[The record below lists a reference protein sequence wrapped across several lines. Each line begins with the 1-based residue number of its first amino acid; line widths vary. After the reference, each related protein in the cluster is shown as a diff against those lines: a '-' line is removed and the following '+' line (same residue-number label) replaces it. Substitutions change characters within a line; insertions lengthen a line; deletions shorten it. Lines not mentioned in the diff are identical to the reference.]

1 MEDHYPFSLPPL
13 PYPYSAL
20 EPDISAKTLCFH
32 HDKHFA
38 AYIDGLNRLLEPCPA
53 YHDWSLEQ
61 LVRDWA
67 ALPAEIRQGVRNN
80 AGGAFNHDL
89 YFHAL
94 RALPS
99 SAPLPPLDGAIR
111 RDFGGLDGLRSAMK
125 SAALS
130 VFGSGWVFLC
140 VSPDGGLT
148 LQKTANQDTVP
159 PLTPLLGCDVW
170 EHAYYLQY
178 QNRRADYFDAWWRL
192 IDWPQV
198 SEVYGLL
205 LGSRPPVPQN

>member
-1 MEDHYPFSLPPL
+1 MRSLIVKPARSEL
-13 PYPYSAL
+13 VES
-20 EPDISAKTLCFH
+20 DISAKTLCFH

-38 AYIDGLNRLLEPCPA
+38 AYIDGLNRLLEPYPA
-53 YHDWSLEQ
+53 YHGWSLEQ

-67 ALPAEIRQGVRNN
+67 TLPDEIRQGVRNN

-89 YFHAL
+89 YFHTL

-148 LQKTANQDTVP
+148 LQKTANQDAVP

-178 QNRRADYFDAWWRL
+178 QNRRADYFENWWRR
-192 IDWPQV
+192 INWPLA
-198 SEVYGLL
+198 SRLYGQCMAC
-205 LGSRPPVPQN
+205 RPPFPQR

>member
-13 PYPYSAL
+13 PYSYDAL
-20 EPDISAKTLCFH
+20 EPELSAKTLCFH

-38 AYIDGLNRLLEPCPA
+38 AYANNLNDLLSSAPA
-53 YHDWSLEQ
+53 YQDWPLERLCQDWTQ
-61 LVRDWA
+61 LPPE
-67 ALPAEIRQGVRNN
+67 LRQGVRNN
-80 AGGAFNHDL
+80 AGGVFNHDL
-89 YFHAL
+89 YF
-94 RALPS
+94 RALHPLPA

-111 RDFGGLDGLRSAMK
+111 RDFGGLSDLRTAMK

-140 VSPDGGLT
+140 ADRLGALS
-148 LQKTANQDTVP
+148 LQKTSGQDTVF
-159 PLTPLLGCDVW
+159 PLVPLLACDVW

-192 IDWPQV
+192 IDWPQI
-198 SEVYGLL
+198 SAVYGQLL
-205 LGSRPPVPQN
+205 AAIPPYPLE